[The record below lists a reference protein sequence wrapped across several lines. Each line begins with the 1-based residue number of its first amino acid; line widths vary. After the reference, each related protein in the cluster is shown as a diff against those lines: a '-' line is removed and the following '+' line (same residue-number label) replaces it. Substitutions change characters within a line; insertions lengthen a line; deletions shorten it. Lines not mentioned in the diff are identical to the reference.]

1 MYIYF
6 NKEGSKHGDYFL
18 FLNTD
23 SSSNK
28 KHLYHAL
35 HLYSMH
41 QNQAYGSGS
50 SNGKQATI
58 VISLLKLYV
67 QGDSSLLAVVLFAGL
82 HRKLTVQAVIE
93 GHGIVCGHPVIQVVA
108 SQVQAPTSCGS
119 EKWPCRQTEISVKY
133 LLSPDKTYYC
143 YVCHTAV
150 IQEAASS
157 GWTMVVSRTPC
168 SNPYRNL
175 SHPEKL

>member
-1 MYIYF
+1 MLLHTDTSGIHTETSSWKCHKGMSHVQSCRHQQICISVNILCMYFFGWYNYDHACTNVILFVVLCTNLLTCTINISEFFLLHITSVISLNGTERVTMYIYF

-50 SNGKQATI
+50 SNGK
-58 VISLLKLYV
+58 
-67 QGDSSLLAVVLFAGL
+67 
-82 HRKLTVQAVIE
+82 
-93 GHGIVCGHPVIQVVA
+93 
-108 SQVQAPTSCGS
+108 
-119 EKWPCRQTEISVKY
+119 
-133 LLSPDKTYYC
+133 
-143 YVCHTAV
+143 
-150 IQEAASS
+150 
-157 GWTMVVSRTPC
+157 
-168 SNPYRNL
+168 
-175 SHPEKL
+175 